1 MPEIKGVTGRTLVV
15 PDKNKSRHSDDD
27 YLNSI
32 SQYKDKSWYDRLL
45 ENPFMA
51 SKVDEFSP
59 TFWQEVGEN
68 LLGDTSA
75 RDNYYAQISSQR
87 EQWLSDM
94 LQQLHQQD
102 YDSPVEQVQR
112 EKLAGLNPDL
122 NGNITPGS
130 AAENDQPINPVGFPM
145 GSDTGDVVRT
155 IGSTA
160 MSFCTNLVGMAQ
172 SFQSLK
178 LGNLDLESKEIS
190 NNVSARDFVLNQIAG
205 TSFFNSEIDLDHMSP
220 GDLANNII
228 SSSYKVDYSMYSPRV
243 RKMIKTM
250 FNRYAKDVRSGRSP
264 MAVESFKSELR
275 NKIASNNRSAAGVA
289 GSPVF
294 DEDFME
300 MIRKV
305 ADSVGKAEYKA
316 QMAEYSSRTAK
327 AGYDSRYLHA
337 LNPEEQAAG
346 ENAAASAKK
355 VTQSQTAIIEG
366 MWNDIYKI
374 CKESDSWYG
383 TIGLVLIPFLR
394 SMVSNMSIG
403 AGRYGKNAKFGFT
416 GINF

>member
-1 MPEIKGVTGRTLVV
+1 
-15 PDKNKSRHSDDD
+15 
-27 YLNSI
+27 
-32 SQYKDKSWYDRLL
+32 
-45 ENPFMA
+45 
-51 SKVDEFSP
+51 
-59 TFWQEVGEN
+59 
-68 LLGDTSA
+68 
-75 RDNYYAQISSQR
+75 
-87 EQWLSDM
+87 
-94 LQQLHQQD
+94 
-102 YDSPVEQVQR
+102 
-112 EKLAGLNPDL
+112 
-122 NGNITPGS
+122 
-130 AAENDQPINPVGFPM
+130 
-145 GSDTGDVVRT
+145 
-155 IGSTA
+155 
-160 MSFCTNLVGMAQ
+160 MAQ

-178 LGNLDLESKEIS
+178 LGNLELESKEIS
-190 NNVSARDFVLNQIAG
+190 NNESARDFVINQIAG
-205 TSFFNSEIDLDHMSP
+205 TSFFNSENDLDHMTP

-228 SSSYKVDYSMYSPRV
+228 SSSYHVDYSAYSPRV
-243 RKMIKTM
+243 RKMIKSM

-275 NKIASNNRSAAGVA
+275 NKIASNNRSAAGIA

-316 QMAEYSSRTAK
+316 QMAEYSARGAK
-327 AGYDSRYLHA
+327 AGYDSKYFHA

-346 ENAAASAKK
+346 ENASASAKK

-394 SMVSNMSIG
+394 SMVSNMSVG
-403 AGRYGKNAKFGFT
+403 AGRYGKDGKFGFT